1 MSFNA
6 SATAGVATQVS
17 APGMP
22 IGSGTAT
29 SSAAPGATGPASNMS
44 VSAAIVWV
52 IGGAAA
58 ALIAIGILFRRPI
71 GES

>member
-1 MSFNA
+1 
-6 SATAGVATQVS
+6 
-17 APGMP
+17 
-22 IGSGTAT
+22 
-29 SSAAPGATGPASNMS
+29 MS